1 MQSYYVSDGSCI
13 VIIDATNEDDARD
26 ICRTT
31 GFDLIGVVTGAGD
44 AVHSR

>member
-26 ICRTT
+26 ICRATS
-31 GFDLIGVVTGAGD
+31 FEFIGARERD
-44 AVHSR
+44 K